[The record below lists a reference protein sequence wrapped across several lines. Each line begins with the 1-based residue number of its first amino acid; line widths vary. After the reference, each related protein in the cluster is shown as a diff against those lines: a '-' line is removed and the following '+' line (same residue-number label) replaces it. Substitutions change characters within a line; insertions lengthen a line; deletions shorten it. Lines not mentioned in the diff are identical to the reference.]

1 MKEALDKAPIDNFD
15 DANRIQNLLHCPS
28 SNSLSTAPHDPMALQ
43 SVPTD
48 EGDNKSMA
56 TTATS
61 TTGGGSHKH
70 QILGGSQLSV
80 DPGTF
85 DNSESASA
93 SEGPPRRSS
102 IVDIWRKREAE
113 VGAPPRLP
121 GTSTTATIS
130 QSVSRKPLSTD
141 TNEKA
146 TFAVKAVDSAS
157 SAAEGGT
164 ESKVRPFIKSLRTA
178 SPGPSDEDTSFL
190 ASFRKK
196 KSPLTPV
203 SNAPASDV
211 GESPDFRS
219 PQKNPIPDG
228 DKTSQSAEE
237 KEAAAVSLNLN
248 NVRLRRFSNP
258 PSEPDNKSELLPKT
272 NSPAPLRSWKNNLRD
287 ISTSLHIN
295 TWEGSDAT
303 STCPNDI
310 AHDALI
316 TPNVPAIPNILRL
329 HPMDESTEE
338 KKDDDEEIGTHPS
351 AVTLTTGEDG
361 TPQAACL
368 SAREQWNRRL
378 ASGSNHSPA
387 TPSNTAMLGSRIAHQ
402 GVKSF
407 SPSAGPSFV
416 SNPTDLGRRDT
427 GLSSANEESF
437 VGGQNASGSL
447 PISPIASRP
456 PKAWKHRLESLQSQS
471 QHNELSDKGKEAGSG
486 VLLRSKHLRESAT
499 KTDDTRSVL
508 AEKVPAPSDTHQS
521 GVPSPCTPSKAV
533 ELESSKLLQKTLPM
547 WATRNLRNTTD
558 SVTTTRTDK
567 VHVVNTSPT
576 AGHPD
581 DESPEKRAP
590 TAGGVSSPTVHG
602 REKIGP
608 ASSVK
613 RSHASQGPIAKTPP
627 SMFQSVPTWARR
639 ELRKVADKSSN
650 SAQVDATASSDQ
662 GVARVSQSDENRP
675 GRSVSSQPDMSLVP
689 KKTMLSQQAPSPIMK
704 SSVPKPD
711 GFADPWRSALKPK
724 STTNDPRPTQT
735 NEPPRLDTQTSSLSD
750 SKLIFSSHSPT
761 SRWLRPNQL
770 LLTPENGGANSLGIV
785 TKQASHSSKE
795 GSPRQVATPKIVD
808 HWKSSLKVKPS
819 AGIETLSRALPDVK
833 CDPVS
838 CKAGG
843 AAEYASSLDVTQDS
857 ISDKVGGEQETF
869 PSGTVST
876 HANECKRSGLGN
888 ESIVLPVA
896 TVSPPVSPSKVSTPK
911 PKDALV
917 VNRWKEQKWK
927 ASIQSRIDFSS
938 ASSTGHD
945 FGASTFRNS
954 PASSSSKVDSDRT
967 PSPGPSK
974 IVESWV
980 QSKTRPLVGNVAK
993 PAAQLALELV
1003 RSKTQKPKVDPAPS
1017 GANASVRSSTMSAFS
1032 PVVSDASTNNGN
1044 AETAKQSFINKGR
1057 NHQVMLKVAAE
1068 ASHPKSEVMKRNLM
1082 EMGKKHVSSKPLVI
1096 PAAPRSEALISG
1108 TPPAER
1114 SPVKHPLDFRSAPAV
1129 SVVKRV
1135 NRVDHR
1141 SVIRRSSTPPT
1152 RRPRVDAVDELSPE
1166 SKEYAEMLFERKKEL
1181 QAKRLGTSMGGK
1193 LELPATR
1200 VASDGCHGPVEL
1212 SSDKKLQSKL
1222 SLENQAKPS
1231 LDNRTSQFNRVG
1243 DVGNRR
1249 ATTLE
1254 KEALSGFA
1262 AYNHLRVSSSMSQHL
1277 ATPEGKPQ
1285 PPRATVSADEA
1296 FPFRAVPPV
1305 SPQSVGS
1312 RASALTNRAEQAVQ
1326 RRRRRSEPV
1335 PMHSKP
1341 VDTFDSRA
1349 QEPAKVLDAK
1359 DHDFSSN
1366 VPETSDAAVSHDTPS
1381 RCGSE
1386 NSDESQTR
1394 REAFKKRPSLS
1405 SRYNTSSRFIDVDT
1419 VQPSRIAAQV
1429 AAGNREVV
1437 QTFSTES
1444 AESSASQSIE
1454 TFTTDSASDG
1464 RARRKKKALLQ
1475 SRRVS
1480 RQRNKKKSTETPAS
1494 TAPRPFFTADGVSVE
1509 ALKKAYGSLKLD
1521 RIASDIAGVTKS
1533 VNENVAIKKIAA
1545 DINEQYSAISQS
1557 LRHYCKSD
1565 FAGQGTSQSNECQMP
1580 ACQSGGPF
1588 DEEIAI
1594 EVEYMTSELDDPR
1607 LDLGVCG
1614 PIDQALDFSEADD
1627 HADLLERAC
1636 EQRFMIP
1643 AGQSSCETPDG
1654 LKPGVRS
1661 AYV

>member
-1 MKEALDKAPIDNFD
+1 MKEALDKAPTDNFD

-28 SNSLSTAPHDPMALQ
+28 SNSLSTAPHDPMTLQ

-70 QILGGSQLSV
+70 QILGGSQLSL

-93 SEGPPRRSS
+93 SDGPPRRSS

-130 QSVSRKPLSTD
+130 QSALRKPLSTD

-146 TFAVKAVDSAS
+146 TVPVKAVDSVTANPR
-157 SAAEGGT
+157 AEGGAGT
-164 ESKVRPFIKSLRTA
+164 ESTGRPFIKSLRTA

-196 KSPLTPV
+196 KSPVTPV
-203 SNAPASDV
+203 SKAPASDLGV
-211 GESPDFRS
+211 SPDFRT
-219 PQKNPIPDG
+219 PQKSVTADG
-228 DKTSQSAEE
+228 DRTSQSGEE

-272 NSPAPLRSWKNNLRD
+272 NSAAPLRSWKNNLRD
-287 ISTSLHIN
+287 ISTSLHVN
-295 TWEGSDAT
+295 TWEGTEAT
-303 STCPNDI
+303 SSIPNDI
-310 AHDALI
+310 SLDALI
-316 TPNVPAIPNILRL
+316 TPNVPAIPNILRP

-338 KKDDDEEIGTHPS
+338 KKDDDEEIDAHPS
-351 AVTLTTGEDG
+351 AVKLTTGEDG
-361 TPQAACL
+361 TPQASCL

-387 TPSNTAMLGSRIAHQ
+387 TPSNTAKLGSRIAHQ
-402 GVKSF
+402 GMKPL
-407 SPSAGPSFV
+407 SPLAGLSSV
-416 SNPTDLGRRDT
+416 SNPTDHGRSDT
-427 GLSSANEESF
+427 GLPSAKEES
-437 VGGQNASGSL
+437 VAGGQSASGTL
-447 PISPIASRP
+447 LISPIASRP

-471 QHNELSDKGKEAGSG
+471 QPDEVSDKGKEAGSG
-486 VLLRSKHLRESAT
+486 VMLRSKRLRESAT

-508 AEKVPAPSDTHQS
+508 DEKVPAPSDTHQS
-521 GVPSPCTPSKAV
+521 VVPSPCTPSKSV

-547 WATRNLRNTTD
+547 WATRNLRNTAD
-558 SVTTTRTDK
+558 SMTTTRTNK
-567 VHVVNTSPT
+567 IHVVNTSPT

-590 TAGGVSSPTVHG
+590 TTGGVSSPTVHG

-613 RSHASQGPIAKTPP
+613 RSHVSQGPIAKTPP
-627 SMFQSVPTWARR
+627 STFQSVPTWARK

-650 SAQVDATASSDQ
+650 SAPVDATASSDQ
-662 GVARVSQSDENRP
+662 GVARVSQTDENRP
-675 GRSVSSQPDMSLVP
+675 GRCVSSQPDMSLVP
-689 KKTMLSQQAPSPIMK
+689 SQHAPSPIMK

-711 GFADPWRSALKPK
+711 VFGDPWRSALKPK
-724 STTNDPRPTQT
+724 STSNDPRPTQT
-735 NEPPRLDTQTSSLSD
+735 NKPPGLDTQTSSLSD
-750 SKLIFSSHSPT
+750 SKLVFSSHSPT

-770 LLTPENGGANSLGIV
+770 LLTPEHGAASSLGIM
-785 TKQASHSSKE
+785 TKPASHSSKE
-795 GSPRQVATPKIVD
+795 GTPRPVATPKIVD
-808 HWKSSLKVKPS
+808 HWKSSLKVKQS
-819 AGIETLSRALPDVK
+819 AGIETLRRALPDAT

-838 CKAGG
+838 CKVGG
-843 AAEYASSLDVTQDS
+843 AAEYAPSPDVTHDS

-869 PSGTVST
+869 PSGTVSD

-896 TVSPPVSPSKVSTPK
+896 TVSPPVSPSKVPTPK

-945 FGASTFRNS
+945 FGVTAFRNS

-1032 PVVSDASTNNGN
+1032 PVVSDASTNVCN
-1044 AETAKQSFINKGR
+1044 AETAKQSFISKGR
-1057 NHQVMLKVAAE
+1057 NLVAAE
-1068 ASHPKSEVMKRNLM
+1068 SSHPKSEVMKRNLM

-1096 PAAPRSEALISG
+1096 PAAPRSEALISV

-1166 SKEYAEMLFERKKEL
+1166 SKEYAEMLLERKKEL
-1181 QAKRLGTSMGGK
+1181 QAKRLGTSVGGK

-1200 VASDGCHGPVEL
+1200 EASDNCNSRVEL
-1212 SSDKKLQSKL
+1212 SSDKELQSKP

-1231 LDNRTSQFNRVG
+1231 LENRTSQFNRVE
-1243 DVGNRR
+1243 DPANRK
-1249 ATTLE
+1249 ASTLG
-1254 KEALSGFA
+1254 KEALSGFG

-1335 PMHSKP
+1335 PMSSKP
-1341 VDTFDSRA
+1341 VDIFESRA
-1349 QEPAKVLDAK
+1349 QEPAKVLDGK
-1359 DHDFSSN
+1359 DHVFSSN
-1366 VPETSDAAVSHDTPS
+1366 IPENSDAGVSHDNPS

-1386 NSDESQTR
+1386 NSDELQTR
-1394 REAFKKRPSLS
+1394 REVCKKRPSLS

-1480 RQRNKKKSTETPAS
+1480 RQRNKKKPAEPPAS

-1545 DINEQYSAISQS
+1545 DINEQYSAISES

-1565 FAGQGTSQSNECQMP
+1565 SAGQGTSQSNECHMP

-1654 LKPGVRS
+1654 LKPSVRS